1 MASEQQVGCMD
12 DTPQTVMITKA
23 PAVLTKKRKKRYMAK
38 EGFQKTFAITRRTPP
53 PLYTILLLI
62 LYPPFMT
69 NVPFFSFLENAIHNF
84 VNKHWQKSQDF
95 H

>member
-53 PLYTILLLI
+53 PLYSTILLFI
-62 LYPPFMT
+62 LYHPF
-69 NVPFFSFLENAIHNF
+69 NDKCPIFFFFGKGNP
-84 VNKHWQKSQDF
+84 
-95 H
+95 